1 MHAGSKF
8 LFKVVGTGTVVT
20 KLVTKSITTG
30 ASTLLVEYLC
40 TKDYKTIVFLY
51 TCRYFHCYLTR
62 IPVYVN
68 LTKSLALLG
77 KTARIQIISMTCDQ
91 KNKFWDILLLIQ
103 MVNRS

>member
-1 MHAGSKF
+1 MHAGTKF

-51 TCRYFHCYLTR
+51 TCRTF
-62 IPVYVN
+62 IVN
-68 LTKSLALLG
+68 WPGFPFVSTWPN
-77 KTARIQIISMTCDQ
+77 C
-91 KNKFWDILLLIQ
+91 
-103 MVNRS
+103 

>member
-40 TKDYKTIVFLY
+40 TKDSKTIVFLY

-62 IPVYVN
+62 IPVCVN
-68 LTKSLALLG
+68 VTKLSALLG
-77 KTARIQIISMTCDQ
+77 KKTGRIQIISMTCDQ
-91 KNKFWDILLLIQ
+91 KKKTLIHFTDNSDGQ
-103 MVNRS
+103 